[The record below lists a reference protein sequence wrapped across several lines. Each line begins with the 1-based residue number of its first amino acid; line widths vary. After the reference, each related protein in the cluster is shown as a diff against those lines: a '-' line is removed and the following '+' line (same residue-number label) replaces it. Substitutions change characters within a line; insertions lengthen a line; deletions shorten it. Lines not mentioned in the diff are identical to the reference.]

1 MRSHVSRQHGR
12 SVAASGATTLSGSC
26 GQIEA
31 VQRAAKVGASVA
43 LTIVGTLLV
52 AGLWTGLALRAS
64 LPQLDGQVR
73 LASLSA
79 PVRVERDSL
88 GIPTIR
94 GASRADVASATGFLH
109 AQDRYFQM
117 DLARRRAAG
126 ELAELVGTAAV
137 EADKAIRIHRL
148 ASVAADVLTH
158 LSPADHAVLTAY
170 VAGVN
175 AGLSAL
181 GARPPEYLL
190 LRQPPRPWTEQDS
203 ILVILSM
210 FVAQQ
215 DSAGVYE
222 SMLAVMQDVLPD
234 PMVAFL
240 SPRGTEWDSPV
251 VGDAFQMPA
260 PPGPEVYNPRER
272 RKGRPSGATAILPRH
287 PAGRPSNWA
296 EAAGVRVALDDPW
309 NVATGSNNFA
319 VSGAHTSHGGAL
331 LADDMHFPIR
341 VPNTWY
347 RAAFEWPGE
356 GTSGTH
362 RLDGVTLPGVPTM
375 VAGSNT
381 HIAWGFTT
389 TYGDYSD
396 IVLVERDAADPSRY
410 RTPGGLRA
418 FERHDEVIRTAGG
431 KDEHLTVEWTIWGP
445 LLAPDHKGRTRAIR
459 WVAHDAAEVAAALL
473 PMETARTLDE
483 GLASAGAAGTPAFN
497 QLIASRDGRIAWT
510 VYGSMP
516 RRTGV
521 NGRTPSSWA
530 DGSHG
535 WDGHLTADE
544 HPRVVDPADG
554 RLWTANA
561 RVVDG
566 AMLDLIGDGSYE
578 IGSRARI
585 IRDRLRAKE
594 RFEPGDFLSIQ
605 LDDSALFLERW
616 RALLLQ
622 TLSSPATAGHAKRA
636 TLLGIVERDW
646 QGRALPSSAGYRFTR
661 AFRDTV
667 SRRAF
672 AFLLADCRE
681 ADPRCDYTL
690 ERKREGPLWALVTER
705 PLHFLDPAYASW
717 DAFLIAA
724 VDAMIE
730 DAEQT
735 FGADL
740 SKRTWGEIN
749 RTRYR
754 HPLSAA
760 VPLLG
765 RWLDMPE
772 APVPGDLYTPRMAY
786 GADSAS
792 ERFVVSPGR
801 EAEGIMHMPTGQSGH
816 PFSPHYGDSHPAWV
830 KGDPTPFR
838 PGPAVHTLTLSP

>member
-1 MRSHVSRQHGR
+1 M
-12 SVAASGATTLSGSC
+12 
-26 GQIEA
+26 
-31 VQRAAKVGASVA
+31 QRAAKIGTSVA
-43 LTIVGTLLV
+43 LTLIGVLLI
-52 AGLWTGLALRAS
+52 AGLWAGVTLRAS
-64 LPQLDGQVR
+64 LPTLDGEAEV
-73 LASLSA
+73 AGLSA
-79 PVRVERDSL
+79 PVRIERDAL

-94 GASRADVASATGFLH
+94 GASRADVAHATGFLH

-126 ELAELVGTAAV
+126 ELAELVGDAAV
-137 EADKAIRIHRL
+137 EADKGIRIHRL
-148 ASVAADVLTH
+148 TSVAADVLTH
-158 LSPADHAVLTAY
+158 LSPADHAVLASY

-175 AGLSAL
+175 AGLLSL

-190 LRQPPRPWTEQDS
+190 LRQAPRPWTEQDS

-215 DSAGVYE
+215 DSAGAYE
-222 SMLAVMQDVLPD
+222 SMLAVMQDVLPE
-234 PMVAFL
+234 PTVAFL

-260 PPGPEVYNPRER
+260 TPGPEVYNPREHR
-272 RKGRPSGATAILPRH
+272 AGRPPGTAAVPRH
-287 PAGRPSNWA
+287 PPHGIPSNWA
-296 EAAGVRVALDDPW
+296 EAEGVRVALDDPW

-319 VSGAHTSHGGAL
+319 VSGAHTPHNGAL

-356 GTSGTH
+356 GNSGTH

-418 FERHDEVIRTAGG
+418 LERHDEIIRTASG
-431 KDEHLTVEWTIWGP
+431 KEEHLPVEWTIWGP

-459 WVAHDAAEVAAALL
+459 WIAHDAARIAAALL

-483 GLASAGAAGTPAFN
+483 GLASAGGSGTPAFN

-516 RRTGV
+516 RRTNV
-521 NGRTPSSWA
+521 NGREPSSWA
-530 DGSHG
+530 DGSRG
-535 WDGHLTADE
+535 WEGHLTADE
-544 HPRVVDPADG
+544 HPRVVDPVDG

-566 AMLDLIGDGSYE
+566 AMLELIGDGSYE

-585 IRDRLRAKE
+585 IRERLRAKE
-594 RFEPGDFLSIQ
+594 RFEPRDLLAIQ

-616 RALLLQ
+616 RALLLGS
-622 TLSSPATAGHAKRA
+622 LASPAASSIPKRA
-636 TLLGIVERDW
+636 TLRGLVERDW
-646 QGRALPSSAGYRFTR
+646 QGRALPGSAGYRFTR
-661 AFRDTV
+661 AFRDVV
-667 SRRAF
+667 SRRVF

-681 ADPRCDYTL
+681 ADPRFDYTL
-690 ERKREGPLWALVTER
+690 ERKREGPLWTLVTER

-717 DAFLIAA
+717 EAFLLAA
-724 VDAMIE
+724 VDAVID
-730 DAEQT
+730 DAERT
-735 FGADL
+735 YGTDL
-740 SKRTWGEIN
+740 SQRTWGEVN

-760 VPLLG
+760 VPLVG

-772 APVPGDLYTPRMAY
+772 VPVPGDLYTPRMAY

-816 PFSPHYGDSHPAWV
+816 PFSPHYGDSHPAWIA
-830 KGDPTPFR
+830 GAATPFL
-838 PGPAVHTLTLSP
+838 PGPAVHTLTLRP

>member
-1 MRSHVSRQHGR
+1 M
-12 SVAASGATTLSGSC
+12 
-26 GQIEA
+26 
-31 VQRAAKVGASVA
+31 SVA
-43 LTIVGTLLV
+43 LGLIGLLLV
-52 AGLWTGLALRAS
+52 AGMSGGYALRAS
-64 LPQLDGQVR
+64 LPQLEGQVR
-73 LASLSA
+73 LTGLTA

-109 AQDRYFQM
+109 AQDRFFQM
-117 DLARRRAAG
+117 DLTRRRAAG
-126 ELAELVGTAAV
+126 ELAELVGAAAV

-148 ASVAADVLTH
+148 SSVAADVLAQ
-158 LSPADHAVLTAY
+158 LSAADHAVLTAY

-175 AGLSAL
+175 AGLSSL

-190 LRQPPRPWTEQDS
+190 LRQAPRPWTERDS

-222 SMLAVMQDVLPD
+222 SMLAVMQDVLPG
-234 PMVAFL
+234 PMMAFL

-251 VGDAFQMPA
+251 VGDAFPMP
-260 PPGPEVYNPRER
+260 PVPGPEVYNPRER
-272 RKGRPSGATAILPRH
+272 RKDRPSSTAAIEPRL
-287 PAGRPSNWA
+287 PAGTPSNWA
-296 EAAGVRVALDDPW
+296 EAEGVRVALDDPW

-347 RAAFEWPGE
+347 RAAFEWPAE
-356 GTSGTH
+356 GSGGTH

-396 IVLVERDAADPSRY
+396 IVLVERDATDPSRY
-410 RTPGGLRA
+410 RTPGGLRG
-418 FERHDEVIRTAGG
+418 FERYDEIIRTADGRE
-431 KDEHLTVEWTIWGP
+431 EHLMVEWTIWGP

-459 WVAHDAAEVAAALL
+459 WVAHDAAKVAAALL

-521 NGRTPSSWA
+521 DGRRPASWA
-530 DGSHG
+530 DGTRG

-585 IRDRLRAKE
+585 IRERLRAKD
-594 RFEPGDFLSIQ
+594 RFEPRDLLAIQ
-605 LDDSALFLERW
+605 LDDSTLFLERW
-616 RALLLQ
+616 RALLLRI
-622 TLSSPATAGHAKRA
+622 LPPSATAGHEKRA
-636 TLLGIVERDW
+636 TLRGIVERDW
-646 QGRALPSSAGYRFTR
+646 QARALPDSAGYRFTR

-681 ADPRCDYTL
+681 ADARCDYTL

-705 PLHFLDPAYASW
+705 PLHFLDPAYLSW

-724 VDAMIE
+724 VDTMIE

-735 FGADL
+735 FGANL
-740 SKRTWGEIN
+740 SKRTWGELN
-749 RTRYR
+749 QTRYR

-760 VPLLG
+760 VPWLG
-765 RWLDMPE
+765 RWLDMPQ

-792 ERFVVSPGR
+792 ERFVVAPGR

-816 PFSPHYGDSHPAWV
+816 PFSPHYRDSHPAWV
-830 KGDPTPFR
+830 AGDATPFL
-838 PGPAVHTLTLSP
+838 PGPAVHSLILSP

>member
-1 MRSHVSRQHGR
+1 MP
-12 SVAASGATTLSGSC
+12 
-26 GQIEA
+26 
-31 VQRAAKVGASVA
+31 RAAKIGTSVA
-43 LTIVGTLLV
+43 LTLIGVLLV
-52 AGLWTGLALRAS
+52 AGLWAGVTLRAS
-64 LPQLDGQVR
+64 LPQLEGQVR
-73 LASLSA
+73 LTSLSG
-79 PVRVERDSL
+79 PVRVERDLL

-109 AQDRYFQM
+109 AQDRFFQM
-117 DLARRRAAG
+117 DLTRRRAAG
-126 ELAELVGTAAV
+126 ELAELVGAAAV

-148 ASVAADVLTH
+148 TAVAADVLTH
-158 LSPADHAVLTAY
+158 LSPTDHAVLTAY

-175 AGLSAL
+175 AGLSSL

-190 LRQPPRPWTEQDS
+190 LRQAPRRWTEQDS

-222 SMLAVMQDVLPD
+222 TMLAVMQDTLPG
-234 PMVAFL
+234 PMMAFL

-251 VGDAFQMPA
+251 VGDAFQMP
-260 PPGPEVYNPRER
+260 PVPGPEVYNPRER
-272 RKGRPSGATAILPRH
+272 RKGLPPGTAAILPRL
-287 PAGRPSNWA
+287 PVGVPSNWA
-296 EAAGVRVALDDPW
+296 EAAGLRVALDDPW

-319 VSGAHTSHGGAL
+319 VSGAHTPHGGAL

-347 RAAFEWPGE
+347 RAAFEWPE
-356 GTSGTH
+356 GGTTGTH

-381 HIAWGFTT
+381 DIAWGFTT

-396 IVLVERDAADPSRY
+396 IVLIERDATDPSRY
-410 RTPGGLRA
+410 RTPAGLRA
-418 FERHDEVIRTAGG
+418 FERHDEVIHTAGG
-431 KDEHLTVEWTIWGP
+431 ADEHLTVEWTIWGP

-459 WVAHDAAEVAAALL
+459 WVAHDATKVAAALL

-530 DGSHG
+530 DGARG
-535 WDGHLTADE
+535 WEGHLTAAE

-566 AMLDLIGDGSYE
+566 AMLELIGDGSYE

-585 IRDRLRAKE
+585 VRERLRAKE
-594 RFEPGDFLSIQ
+594 RFEAADLLAIQ

-616 RALLLQ
+616 RALLLRV
-622 TLSSPATAGHAKRA
+622 LDGPAGGHDLRRA
-636 TLLGIVERDW
+636 TLLSLVEHDW
-646 QGRALPSSAGYRFTR
+646 HGRASPDSTGYRFTR
-661 AFRDTV
+661 AFRDRV
-667 SRRAF
+667 SRTVF

-690 ERKREGPLWALVTER
+690 ERKREGPLWALVTEQ
-705 PLHFLDPAYASW
+705 PLHFLDPAYPSW
-717 DAFLIAA
+717 DAFLLAA

-749 RTRYR
+749 PTRYR
-754 HPLSAA
+754 HPLSTA

-772 APVPGDLYTPRMAY
+772 AAVPGDLYTPRMAY

-801 EAEGIMHMPTGQSGH
+801 ESEGIMHMPTGQSGH
-816 PFSPHYGDSHPAWV
+816 PFSPHYGDSHPAWLR
-830 KGDPTPFR
+830 GDATPFL